1 MRKPRSSRAAFTLT
15 EILVVI
21 VLIAVLA
28 AFLLPAVVNSHKQAR
43 VASCSAEIKSL
54 EMAIDAFFND
64 FGFYPPTEFAFNP
77 ATGDF
82 DLAGGVFGDYSYNEA
97 LVHCLTNMFVKGSG
111 DEIDGFG
118 VMDLDRIKGFGRII
132 GGAPVNSGPYF
143 DCARSD
149 LVDTD
154 GDGYLEL
161 PDPWGNPYI
170 YIPKGDYMRP
180 NGTEYNAG
188 ALEMIDFDDDGDIDI
203 DDLPNLNVALELGY
217 YHYQR
222 FKFQLISR
230 GEDGWTPGMNHMAG
244 YKNISRVDNP
254 YGTPPSGTDF
264 NPALIG
270 TDTDLSSPFFEPYWG
285 KPKAEGTADDINNWS
300 R

>member
-43 VASCSAEIKSL
+43 VAACKAEIKSL

-64 FGFYPPTEFAFNP
+64 FGFYPPTGFAFNP

-82 DLAGGVFGDYSYNEA
+82 DRAVFGDYSYNEVLA
-97 LVHCLTNMFVKGSG
+97 HCLTNRFVRGSG
-111 DEIDGFG
+111 DEIDEFG
-118 VMDLDRIKGFGRII
+118 VMVLDRIKGSGRII

-161 PDPWGNPYI
+161 PDPWGNLYI
-170 YIPKGDYMRP
+170 YIPKGDYMEL
-180 NGTEYNAG
+180 NGTKYNAG
-188 ALEMIDFDDDGDIDI
+188 ALEIIDFDDDGDIDT
-203 DDLPNLNVALELGY
+203 DDLPDLNVDPLDLGH

-222 FKFQLISR
+222 FRFQLISR
-230 GEDGWTPGMNHMAG
+230 GEDGWTPGMDHMAG
-244 YKNISRVDNP
+244 YKDISLFGNP

-270 TDTDLSSPFFEPYWG
+270 TDTDLSSPFYEISWG